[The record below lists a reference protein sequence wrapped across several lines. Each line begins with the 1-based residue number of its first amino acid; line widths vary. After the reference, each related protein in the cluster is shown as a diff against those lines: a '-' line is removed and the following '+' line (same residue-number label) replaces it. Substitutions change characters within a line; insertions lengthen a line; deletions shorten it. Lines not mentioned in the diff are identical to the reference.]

1 MNNEIKELQ
10 KEIDRLQMQALRQ
23 FEEKRI
29 PNDKNHLR
37 LVKLKKQL
45 DRLLQ
50 EGER

>member
-10 KEIDRLQMQALRQ
+10 KEIDRLQMQALKQ

-29 PNDKNHLR
+29 PNDKNHKR
-37 LVKLKKQL
+37 LIQLKKQL

>member
-10 KEIDRLQMQALRQ
+10 KEIDRLQMQALKQ

-29 PNDKNHLR
+29 PNDKNHQR
-37 LVKLKKQL
+37 LLQLKKQL
-45 DRLLQ
+45 DRLLR

>member
-1 MNNEIKELQ
+1 MNEIKELQ
-10 KEIDRLQMQALRQ
+10 KEIDRLQMQALKQ

-29 PNDKNHLR
+29 PNDKNHKR
-37 LVKLKKQL
+37 LIQLKKQL